1 MLALQEPP
9 DGLIQPVIDGIVSS
23 PNEWQN
29 AGRCCVREGPDAP
42 YGRSSLMRDLR
53 YGSDDRNMY
62 FRIDWR
68 EPAGVTKPLELHLR
82 LRTPAGNQFH
92 VNVLA
97 DGQGA
102 SVVKMNLPEG
112 AVTVASKDIYEMRI
126 SMEALH
132 LRRGDSL
139 FVHLEIYRDGVPNLD
154 LPSGGELELPWSMM
168 AAYAV

>member
-1 MLALQEPP
+1 
-9 DGLIQPVIDGIVSS
+9 
-23 PNEWQN
+23 
-29 AGRCCVREGPDAP
+29 
-42 YGRSSLMRDLR
+42 
-53 YGSDDRNMY
+53 
-62 FRIDWR
+62 
-68 EPAGVTKPLELHLR
+68 
-82 LRTPAGNQFH
+82 

-97 DGQGA
+97 GTQGA

-139 FVHLEIYRDGVPNLD
+139 FVHLEIYRDGVPHFV
-154 LPSGGELELPWSMM
+154 LPPGSELELPWSMM

>member
-29 AGRCCVREGPDAP
+29 AGRCCVREGPDTL
-42 YGRSSLMRDLR
+42 YSRSSPIRDLR

-68 EPAGVTKPLELHLR
+68 EPAGPASPLELHLR
-82 LRTPAGNQFH
+82 LRTPAGSQFH
-92 VNVLA
+92 VNALA
-97 DGQGA
+97 ESQGA

-139 FVHLEIYRDGVPNLD
+139 FVHLEIYRDGVPHFV
-154 LPSGGELELPWSMM
+154 LPPGSELELPWSMM